1 MEKKTVQ
8 YKRTLRGSVMAG
20 VGALV
25 NGDGRRYYILEHKDA
40 SKYHK
45 AGESQK
51 IIIDQIELGRDS
63 SCQVRYDDSF
73 PTVSRRHAAIVK
85 DGEGWKLV
93 QLSQTN
99 TTFLNGQPVTTEW
112 YLQNGDEIQLSAG
125 GPRVGFIVPAGK
137 QSLVSSIRLTERMEL
152 FRKQALRPYKT
163 ALTVLCIV
171 LVLLS
176 CGGGYKL
183 YDLHNKNLVL
193 EEQQMAIKADNDSL
207 RKNIEIKGT
216 EIAQSK
222 QQIEGLKEQL
232 KGLKGKIN
240 RTPKPTPT
248 PASAPGLSKDVFF
261 IGLLGY
267 SITNGS
273 NETSVIEVGDKWS
286 DEKVEFISGSG
297 FLLNDGT
304 FITARHVVEPWY
316 FSDNTLAVKLNLYA
330 SNGYKVN
337 ALFYAVSSDGTRFE
351 FSTEQFKCN
360 RSHDKIKGNDELKI
374 RIVSTDYTDY
384 ASANLGK
391 KGSLVYDSELSK
403 NLKVG
408 DKLFIWG
415 FPLGLGSD
423 GVSVQASR
431 STAEVARDGL
441 ADQGYILTTSTG
453 FEHGNSGGPVFVNRD
468 GKDIVVGIVSAGA
481 GRSTGF
487 VVPICA
493 VK

>member
-8 YKRTLRGSVMAG
+8 YKRTLRGSVAAG

-85 DGEGWKLV
+85 DGDRWKLI

-99 TTFLNGQPVTTEW
+99 TTFLNGQPVSTEW
-112 YLQNGDEIQLSAG
+112 YLQNGDEIQLSVG
-125 GPRVGFIVPAGK
+125 GPRIGFIVPTGK
-137 QSLVSSIRLTERMEL
+137 QSLVSSIKITERLEL

-207 RKNIEIKGT
+207 RKSIEIKGS

-222 QQIEGLKEQL
+222 QQIDILKKQL
-232 KGLKGKIN
+232 KGLKN
-240 RTPKPTPT
+240 RVNSKPKAVVSPT
-248 PASAPGLSKDVFF
+248 SDLSKDVFF

-267 SITNGS
+267 SISNGS
-273 NETSVIEVGDKWS
+273 NETSVIEVGDKWG
-286 DEKVEFISGSG
+286 DEKVEFISGTG

-316 FSDNTLAVKLNLYA
+316 FSDNTLAIKLNFYA

-337 ALFYAVSSDGTRFE
+337 GLFYAVSSDGTRFE
-351 FSTEQFKCN
+351 FSTEQFMCN
-360 RSHDKIKGNDELKI
+360 RSHDKIKGSDELKI
-374 RIVSTDYTDY
+374 RIASTDYTDY

-391 KGSLVYDSELSK
+391 KGSLVYDRELSK

-423 GVSVQASR
+423 GLSVKASR

-453 FEHGNSGGPVFVNRD
+453 FEHGNSGGPVFINRD
-468 GKDIVVGIVSAGA
+468 GKDIVIGIVSAGA